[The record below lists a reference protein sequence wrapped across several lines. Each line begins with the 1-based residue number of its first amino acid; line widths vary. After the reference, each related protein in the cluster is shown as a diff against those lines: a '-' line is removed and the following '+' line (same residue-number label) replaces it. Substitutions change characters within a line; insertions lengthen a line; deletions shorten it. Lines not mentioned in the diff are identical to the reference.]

1 MRKTAAEFWLDDGG
15 FLISAELVMVAT
27 ILVIGLVVGLVQ
39 LQSSVIHE
47 LTDIGCAIGAMNQ
60 SFSLPGTQTFKGG
73 HTIFTSGS
81 FFKDNWD
88 ECDCNFCMSLFC
100 TGPVCGEGGFGG
112 FAGGIGGV
120 GLGGGGFLSGGG
132 GVMGPVGSGTAYV
145 APAAPAAPAAVCPP
159 GTDVCPPD
167 AACPPGATGT
177 PGTLQAPSAAPQ
189 YPMPVHPMNPA
200 GIPHNTTPPTTTMYR
215 K

>member
-15 FLISAELVMVAT
+15 FLISAELVFVAT

-47 LTDIGCAIGAMNQ
+47 LTDIGCAIGALNQ

-88 ECDCNFCMSLFC
+88 ECDCNFGMSLFC
-100 TGPVCGEGGFGG
+100 TGPICGEGGFGG
-112 FAGGIGGV
+112 FGGV
-120 GLGGGGFLSGGG
+120 CGLGLGGGGFLSGGG
-132 GVMGPVGSGTAYV
+132 FVGPVGGGTAYV
-145 APAAPAAPAAVCPP
+145 APAAPVAPAAVCPP
-159 GTDVCPPD
+159 GAAPCPPD
-167 AACPPGATGT
+167 AVCPPGATGT
-177 PGTLQAPSAAPQ
+177 PGTLQAPTAVPQ
-189 YPMPVHPMNPA
+189 YQLPVYPTNPA
-200 GIPHNTTPPTTTMYR
+200 GSPPSATPPTTSLYR

>member
-1 MRKTAAEFWLDDGG
+1 MKKTAIQFWTDDGG
-15 FLISAELVMVAT
+15 FLISAELVLVAT

-39 LQSSVIHE
+39 LQSAVIHE
-47 LTDIGCAIGAMNQ
+47 LTDIGCAIGALNQ

-100 TGPVCGEGGFGG
+100 TGPICGEGGFGG
-112 FAGGIGGV
+112 FGGVGGV
-120 GLGGGGFLSGGG
+120 GLGGGGFLSGGAG
-132 GVMGPVGSGTAYV
+132 MIGPVGGGTAYV
-145 APAAPAAPAAVCPP
+145 SPAAPAAPAAVCPP
-159 GTDVCPPD
+159 GTPACPPD
-167 AACPPGATGT
+167 AACPPG
-177 PGTLQAPSAAPQ
+177 TLQAPSMVPQ
-189 YPMPVHPMNPA
+189 SPMPVHPMNPA
-200 GIPHNTTPPTTTMYR
+200 GPTIQTTPPTTSLYR